1 MRDTKEHTLTQNDEW
16 AQQNATLLAQ
26 AEDERANG
34 HLWNA
39 TLLEAQY
46 HDSEAKRCELL
57 ASREARAR

>member
-1 MRDTKEHTLTQNDEW
+1 MIDTKEHTTQDAEW
-16 AQQNATLLAQ
+16 QRHNATLLAQ

-46 HDSEAKRCELL
+46 HDSEAKRRDLM
-57 ASREARAR
+57 ARREVRQG